1 MARARTILIAGA
13 GIGGLAAAIS
23 LAKSGFRPLVMERA
37 SKLEEIG
44 AGIQLTPN
52 ATRALDRLGLLSAVR
67 EHAVMAQGLI
77 VASGETGFELAR
89 APLGDADRRFGSPW
103 LLTMRADLQRALLA
117 ATEDIVDIEFMY
129 GTEVTDFAAHGR
141 GTTALTR
148 DGGRND
154 EQIGIGLVGADG
166 LWSRVRARLHGDEPP
181 AFQDLVAWRAL
192 IPAAGLPAAFAE
204 PIVRLWLGP
213 SAHIVHYPVE
223 RGTQINVVAVFRD
236 TWRAERW
243 NTPGEI
249 AKLPSACDHWAE
261 MPQRV
266 IAAAKSFHRWPLAD
280 RAPLRQWGEGR
291 VTLLGDAAH
300 PMLPF
305 LAQGAGAALED
316 AVALGRHFRHRSDVA
331 EAMRAYES
339 ERAPRT
345 TRMQRGARFNARI
358 YHADGWLR
366 WARDLKL
373 RWDAEKL
380 IDRHDWIYRYRPI

>member
-1 MARARTILIAGA
+1 VARARTILIAGA

-52 ATRALDRLGLLSAVR
+52 STRALDRLGLLSAVR
-67 EHAVMAQGLI
+67 ERAVMAQGLI
-77 VASGETGFELAR
+77 VANGETGSELAR

-103 LLTMRADLQRALLA
+103 LLTMRAELQRALLA
-117 ATEDIVDIEFMY
+117 AAEDIVDIEFMY
-129 GTEVTDFAAHGR
+129 GTEVTDFAAHAR

-192 IPAAGLPAAFAE
+192 IPAGGLPAVFAE
-204 PIVRLWLGP
+204 PVVRLWLGP

-223 RGTQINVVAVFRD
+223 GGAQINVVAVFRD

-249 AKLPSACDHWAE
+249 AKLPSVCDRWAE

-280 RAPLRQWGEGR
+280 RAPLKHWGEGR

-316 AVALGRHFRHRSDVA
+316 AVALGRHFRHRGDVA

-339 ERAPRT
+339 ERSPRT

>member
-67 EHAVMAQGLI
+67 QRAVMAQGLI
-77 VASGETGFELAR
+77 VASGETGTELAR

-103 LLTMRADLQRALLA
+103 LLTMRADLQRALLVA
-117 ATEDIVDIEFMY
+117 AEDIVDIEFMY
-129 GTEVTDFAAHGR
+129 GTEVTDFAAHAR

-166 LWSRVRARLHGDEPP
+166 LWSKVRARLHGDEPP

-192 IPAAGLPAAFAE
+192 IPATGLPAAFAE

-223 RGTQINVVAVFRD
+223 GGAQINVVAVFRD

-249 AKLPSACDHWAE
+249 AKLPSACDRWAE

-280 RAPLRQWGEGR
+280 RAPLKQWGEGR

>member
-1 MARARTILIAGA
+1 VARASTILIAGA

-67 EHAVMAQGLI
+67 ERAVMAQGLI
-77 VASGETGFELAR
+77 VANGETGSELAR

-103 LLTMRADLQRALLA
+103 LLTMRAELQRALLA
-117 ATEDIVDIEFMY
+117 AAEDIVDIEFMY
-129 GTEVTDFAAHGR
+129 GTEVTDFAAHAR

-192 IPAAGLPAAFAE
+192 IPAGGLPAVFAE
-204 PIVRLWLGP
+204 PVVRLWLGP

-223 RGTQINVVAVFRD
+223 GGAQINVVAVFRD

-249 AKLPSACDHWAE
+249 AKLPSVCDRWAE

-280 RAPLRQWGEGR
+280 RAPLKHWGEGR

-316 AVALGRHFRHRSDVA
+316 AVALGRHFRHRGDVA

-339 ERAPRT
+339 ERSPRT

>member
-67 EHAVMAQGLI
+67 ERAVMARGLI
-77 VASGETGFELAR
+77 VASGETGIELAR

-117 ATEDIVDIEFMY
+117 AAEDIVDIEFMY
-129 GTEVTDFAAHGR
+129 GTEVTDFAAHVR

-166 LWSRVRARLHGDEPP
+166 LWSRVQARLHGDEAP

-192 IPAAGLPAAFAE
+192 IPASDLPAAFAE
-204 PIVRLWLGP
+204 PVVRLWLGP

-223 RGTQINVVAVFRD
+223 GGAQINVVAVFRD

-280 RAPLRQWGEGR
+280 RAPLKQWGEGR